1 MNGDESN
8 HPIGPEQAMSGTLQS
23 GERSRSNFW
32 ELDGCRAILHAGRL
46 TGMID
51 LTQPSRGLTGIRV
64 DGAAIVGSLMG
75 VDVSSTE
82 TRGTSADEPW
92 TIADAYVR
100 GRDLVVS
107 YREPRELPFNL
118 QLYWRAIE
126 AADGAPTVELI
137 CSVQTP
143 LWEAHPQVTVSSSAF
158 AREAKVLGEGLS
170 CVSESG
176 AVYYEATRPGDF
188 TATAAETDRRFSGA
202 FWNFGPQFMEKGVI
216 RRLQVRGAF
225 GSDDARSELAKLRAE
240 LAGEEPALTA

>member
-1 MNGDESN
+1 
-8 HPIGPEQAMSGTLQS
+8 MSGNLQS
-23 GERSRSNFW
+23 GGAARSDFW
-32 ELDGCRAILHAGRL
+32 ELDGHRAILHTGRL
-46 TGMID
+46 VGMID
-51 LTQPSRGLTGIRV
+51 LAQPSHGLTAIRV

-75 VDVSSTE
+75 VDVSATE

-92 TIADAYVR
+92 TIADAYIR
-100 GRDLVVS
+100 GRDLVAS

-118 QLYWRAIE
+118 QLYWRAID
-126 AADGAPTVELI
+126 AADGTPTVDLI

-158 AREAKVLGEGLS
+158 ARAAAVLGEGIS
-170 CVSESG
+170 CISDSG
-176 AVYYEATRPGDF
+176 AVYCEATRLGDF

-225 GSDDARSELAKLRAE
+225 GGDDARSELAKLHAE